1 MTQKIKPY
9 ILLSAGGTGG
19 HVFPARAL
27 AEELLGR
34 GFKVAIATDTRGL
47 KYFEGLD
54 ATIPRH
60 VIASGTYG
68 AGLSSKIKGALGL
81 IKGVGQS
88 LTLIKRYQ
96 PAAIVG
102 FGGYPSAPPL
112 FAGQLKSVPTI
123 LHEQNA
129 ILGLANKLLAPLS
142 RKIALSYSETVGLTE
157 KLKAKSVFTGNPVRQ
172 PIADLSKEPYPSVEG
187 QITLMVV
194 GGSQGAKVFSDVV
207 PLAIT
212 SLPPEL
218 QQKIFVIQQSR
229 PDVLED
235 VREIYNR
242 SGVDFEIRSFFD
254 DMPDR
259 IKRAHLFITRS
270 GASTIAELTAA
281 GRPAI
286 YVPFPWNRDNQ
297 QVYNA
302 EQVEKAGG
310 GWMIL
315 EKNLTPE
322 GLKSTL
328 ENLMK
333 QPELLQKAAE
343 SARSIGK
350 VNAASLLADMVDK
363 FSGEFH

>member
-1 MTQKIKPY
+1 MTQKPKPY

-54 ATIPRH
+54 ASIPRH

-68 AGLSSKIKGALGL
+68 AGLASKIKGAIGL
-81 IKGVGQS
+81 VKGVGQS
-88 LTLIKRYQ
+88 LTLIKTYH

-112 FAGQLKSVPTI
+112 FAGQLKKIPTI

-129 ILGLANKLLAPLS
+129 ILGLANKLLAPLA
-142 RKIALSYSETVGLTE
+142 RKIALSYPETVGLSD

-172 PIADLSKEPYPSVEG
+172 PIADLSNEPYPSTDEK
-187 QITLMVV
+187 ITIMVV

-207 PLAIT
+207 PYAIT
-212 SLPPEL
+212 ALSPEL
-218 QQKIFVIQQSR
+218 QKKIFVIQQSR
-229 PDVLED
+229 PDVLEA
-235 VREIYNR
+235 VRDIYNQAET
-242 SGVDFEIRSFFD
+242 DFEIRSFFD
-254 DMPDR
+254 DMPER
-259 IKRAHLFITRS
+259 IKSAHLFITRS

-302 EQVEKAGG
+302 EQVEKVGG

-315 EKNLTPE
+315 EKNLTVE
-322 GLKSTL
+322 GLKETL
-328 ENLMK
+328 ENLLK
-333 QPELLQKAAE
+333 EPEILKKAAQN
-343 SARSIGK
+343 ARSAGK
-350 VNAASLLADMVDK
+350 VNAAGLLADLT
-363 FSGEFH
+363 SEFH